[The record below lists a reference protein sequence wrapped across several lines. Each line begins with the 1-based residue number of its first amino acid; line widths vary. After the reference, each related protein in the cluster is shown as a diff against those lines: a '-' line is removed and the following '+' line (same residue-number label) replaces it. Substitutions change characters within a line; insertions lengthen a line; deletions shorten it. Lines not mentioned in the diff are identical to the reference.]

1 AERLEQERLEQ
12 ERLEAERLEA
22 GRLEQERL
30 EQERLE
36 AERREQE
43 RLAAAQAAE
52 EMARW
57 AAEQEELERAAA
69 IALESE
75 QQHVVAEPSPWTEQ
89 PAAFLPEAD
98 APAAAAASTFA
109 DIYGEPV
116 PAASSDAFVPEPE
129 PVGVPVGAA
138 PARDY
143 SGGFM
148 ATPEV
153 AQPQASDGAD
163 MAALLRELSSLG
175 NDSEPARPASGSGPS
190 PAAAPQVVTR
200 PIQAE
205 KPKKKRGLFGR

>member
-1 AERLEQERLEQ
+1 
-12 ERLEAERLEA
+12 
-22 GRLEQERL
+22 
-30 EQERLE
+30 
-36 AERREQE
+36 
-43 RLAAAQAAE
+43 
-52 EMARW
+52 MARW

-69 IALESE
+69 VALADEAPAISF
-75 QQHVVAEPSPWTEQ
+75 EPAPWTDQ

-98 APAAAAASTFA
+98 APDVAAASTFA
-109 DIYGEPV
+109 DIYGEPLT
-116 PAASSDAFVPEPE
+116 ATSSDVFAPEPE

-175 NDSEPARPASGSGPS
+175 NDAEPARPASGTGGPA